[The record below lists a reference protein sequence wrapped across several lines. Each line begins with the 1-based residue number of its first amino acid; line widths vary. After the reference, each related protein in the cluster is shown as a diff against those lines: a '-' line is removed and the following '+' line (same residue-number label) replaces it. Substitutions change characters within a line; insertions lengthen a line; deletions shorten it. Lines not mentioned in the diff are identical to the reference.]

1 MSSSPQET
9 SSKEKT
15 ITKKLKSKAF
25 STALSFISN
34 VRDFKAQAK
43 SASLKNEMATFLANF
58 KDPFSQV
65 ERYEEEEILKAI
77 DTIKKYF
84 FL

>member
-9 SSKEKT
+9 SSKEET
-15 ITKKLKSKAF
+15 LTKKLKSKAF

-34 VRDFKAQAK
+34 VRDFKTKTQ
-43 SASLKNEMATFLANF
+43 SDSLKNEMATFLTNF
-58 KDPFSQV
+58 KEPFSQV
-65 ERYEEEEILKAI
+65 ERYEEEEILKAL

-84 FL
+84 F